1 MGEWKPIPEA
11 FCEELNKHIQDGV
24 HKIICK
30 YYENQVDKP
39 PKILAPRFERSGGM
53 LKNLDI
59 EKDIDKFDNLR
70 ENIVYLFFAKN
81 LPECCKT
88 AEKAKN
94 KFVEKNQEF
103 KNTTRKNKNCMPQVN
118 NGHFNGKQC
127 QYGYCLYVGS
137 CRENPQSRIKH
148 HIGPLHSQYGLHLSA
163 WWKEKPGEE
172 RPIQVIVVEFG
183 DNINHEYLSLI
194 EDALWE
200 EYKPLFG
207 KKGPR

>member
-39 PKILAPRFERSGGM
+39 PKILAPRFKWRGM

-94 KFVEKNQEF
+94 KFVEKNLELQ
-103 KNTTRKNKNCMPQVN
+103 KTTGKDDNCMPQVN
-118 NGHFNGKQC
+118 DGHFNGKQR
-127 QYGYCLYVGS
+127 QYGGYCLYVGS
-137 CRENPQSRIKH
+137 CRKDLQKRITD
-148 HIGPLHSQYGLHLSA
+148 HIGQLY
-163 WWKEKPGEE
+163 
-172 RPIQVIVVEFG
+172 
-183 DNINHEYLSLI
+183 N
-194 EDALWE
+194 
-200 EYKPLFG
+200 
-207 KKGPR
+207 